1 MQRKAVRSE
10 AERVSEMTQRPGTA
24 NVKVK
29 STLATARK
37 KDCDH
42 HDTDKEPERLTK
54 RKREREREREE
65 RRFEPGALP
74 GAGGGG
80 GAERGRTRGLGGSG
94 VYFSGEFSPNFDL
107 KNIIS
112 THTKDFSSGK
122 RKSSNSSDFKFLA
135 SFEFYFFSNRQNLV
149 IMTFRR

>member
-54 RKREREREREE
+54 RKRERERERRETI
-65 RRFEPGALP
+65 RAWSFAGC
-74 GAGGGG
+74 GGGG
-80 GAERGRTRGLGGSG
+80 RE
-94 VYFSGEFSPNFDL
+94 GEDPGFGWVRCLF
-107 KNIIS
+107 
-112 THTKDFSSGK
+112 
-122 RKSSNSSDFKFLA
+122 
-135 SFEFYFFSNRQNLV
+135 
-149 IMTFRR
+149 